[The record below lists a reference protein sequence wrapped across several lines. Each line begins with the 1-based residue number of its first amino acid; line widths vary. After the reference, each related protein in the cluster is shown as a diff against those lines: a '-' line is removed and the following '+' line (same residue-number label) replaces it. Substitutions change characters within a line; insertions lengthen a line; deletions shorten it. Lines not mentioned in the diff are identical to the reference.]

1 MQQARNGQN
10 IKLYVNIKKF
20 QFLQNQNKNMK
31 IKI

>member
-1 MQQARNGQN
+1 MQQTRNGQN
-10 IKLYVNIKKF
+10 IKLYVNIKKN